1 MRLKSIKLAG
11 FKSFVDP
18 TTAKFPTNLTAI
30 VGPNGC
36 GKSNIIDAVR
46 WVMGESS
53 AKYLRGES
61 MADVIFNGSSAR
73 KPVSQASI
81 ELVFENN
88 QGRISGEYAAFS
100 EISVR
105 RQVTRDGQSQ
115 YFLNGARC
123 RRRDIT
129 DIFLGTG
136 LGPRSYAIIEQ
147 GMISR
152 LIEARPEELR
162 VYIEEAAGISRYKE
176 RRRETENRMRR
187 TLDNLDRLTDLRE
200 ELDRQLERLS
210 RQAAAA
216 ERYKI
221 LKSEEKQLNA
231 QLLAL
236 RWRALEAQ
244 EAELRLAVGEQEK
257 SLAELQQ
264 GQTQQESIIEIK
276 REEYAEHQ
284 ERLDQA
290 QQQYYSLGA
299 DVARLEQ
306 QLQHQR
312 QRQRQLEK
320 ELADAN
326 QAWLRAEQDS
336 EAERAELLQWQQELA
351 QRLPEW
357 QQLEEKLATINEQLS
372 SAEHHSEDTLMAWE
386 RFQQEASQQQ
396 RDTEILQSRIQ
407 YWEESIARL
416 HHRAERLAKEQS
428 ELNSDGLMREVAELE
443 ALCQGKEE
451 QKLAAEEALE
461 AHQEAYQS
469 ARQAQQLLEQQ
480 IQQLQQQMQAQQGE
494 LTTLTALQKASL
506 DEEALQEW
514 KLAHG
519 YSELPNLAS
528 QLAVEPQWEKAVE
541 RVLDKALQGIY
552 APLEQLDTADLAQ
565 LTGGHLWWWHGQE
578 SAKPQGT
585 LAACVTGPAP
595 AWLATIRTVLSVE
608 EAWQRRSELAPG
620 ESLITPCGLWLGHD
634 WLHLAGGAEE
644 EQGVLSRERDIRL
657 LTEQV
662 AEIHERLAL
671 LEEQQAEGREQLLYL
686 EEQREQAQQALTV
699 LHREH
704 SELMAQYSAKSLRV
718 EQVQQRME
726 RLAEEVAEV
735 QQQQEDELHQ
745 LKTGRAQLEVAVER
759 MSQYSAERSS
769 KQEQREQQQRLLTDL
784 RQQARQYREQHHQQA
799 LWVEGARTKI
809 SGLEQSLARLEGQV
823 GQLHSRREQLE
834 LAINTDQEPDA
845 LVLAQLEEV
854 LEQRLQAEEQ
864 LERCRREQG
873 EVEHQLRQAERLR
886 TEAEHQVQQVRDNLN
901 QKRMQWQEAMVRRQT
916 VEEQLGEAGFHLQT
930 LLANLPEG
938 FTETACQAEREAVAQ
953 RISRLG
959 QINLAAI
966 EEHKVQSERKEFL
979 DLQHQDLIDA
989 LETLEN
995 AIKKIDRET
1004 RDRFKNYFDKI
1015 NSGLQELFPKVFG
1028 GGSASLTLTGEDLL
1042 DTGVAIMAR
1051 PPGKRNS
1058 TIHLLSGGEKAL
1070 TALSL
1075 VFAIFQLNPAPFCM
1089 LDEVDAPLDDAN
1101 VGRFCNL
1108 VREMSQKVQ
1117 FIYISHNKIAMEMA
1131 EILMGVTMHE
1141 PGVSRLVSVDVEEAV
1156 ELATQ

>member
-46 WVMGESS
+46 WVMWESS

-73 KPVSQASI
+73 KPVAQASI

-88 QGRISGEYAAFS
+88 QGRITGEYAAFS

-216 ERYKI
+216 ERYKV
-221 LKSEEKQLNA
+221 LKAEEKQLNA

-236 RWRALEAQ
+236 RWRALESQ
-244 EAELRLAVGEQEK
+244 EAAFRLAVGEQEK
-257 SLAELQQ
+257 HLAELQQ

-320 ELADAN
+320 DLAEAN
-326 QAWLRAEQDS
+326 QAWQRAEQESQSD
-336 EAERAELLQWQQELA
+336 RAELAQWQLDLE
-351 QRLPEW
+351 QRLPQW
-357 QQLEEKLATINEQLS
+357 QQLEEKLAVINEQLHT
-372 SAEHHSEDTLMAWE
+372 AEYESEDALMAWE

-407 YWEESIARL
+407 YWEESITRL
-416 HHRAERLAKEQS
+416 QHRAERLAKEQA
-428 ELNSDGLMREVAELE
+428 ELNSDVLMREVTELD
-443 ALCQGKEE
+443 ALCQAKEE
-451 QKLAAEEALE
+451 QKFAAEEALE
-461 AHQEAYQS
+461 SHQEAYQQ
-469 ARQAQQLLEQQ
+469 ARQKQLQFDQSL
-480 IQQLQQQMQAQQGE
+480 QQLQQQLQTQQGE
-494 LTTLTALQKASL
+494 LTTLKALQKASL
-506 DEEALQEW
+506 NEGALQEW
-514 KLAHG
+514 KADYGYAALPTLA
-519 YSELPNLAS
+519 A
-528 QLAVEPQWEKAVE
+528 QLNVEPQWEKAVE
-541 RVLDKALQGIY
+541 LILNKGLQGIF
-552 APLEQLDTADLAQ
+552 APLEQLHKADLPA
-565 LTGGHLWWWHGQE
+565 LASGHLWWWDCLE
-578 SAKPQGT
+578 TTKPDGT
-585 LAACVTGPAP
+585 LAACITGPSP
-595 AWLATIRTVLSVE
+595 AWLASIYTVPSVE
-608 EAWQRRSELAPG
+608 VAWQKRSELNAN
-620 ESLITPCGLWLGHD
+620 ESLITPCGLWLGSD
-634 WLHLAGGAEE
+634 WLHLAGDTED
-644 EQGVLSRERDIRL
+644 EQGVLARERDIRL
-657 LTEQV
+657 LAEQV
-662 AEIHERLAL
+662 AELSERLAML
-671 LEEQQAEGREQLLYL
+671 DEQQTAGREHLLYT
-686 EEQREQAQQALTV
+686 EEQREHAQQELTL

-704 SELMAQYSAKSLRV
+704 SELMAQHSAKSLRV

-726 RLAEEVAEV
+726 RLTEEVAEV
-735 QQQQEDELHQ
+735 QQQKDSEQRQ
-745 LKTGRAQLEVAVER
+745 LKEGRAELGIAVER
-759 MSQYSAERSS
+759 MAEYSVERSS
-769 KQEQREQQQRLLTDL
+769 KQEQREQQHRLLADL

-799 LWVEGARTKI
+799 LWMEGARAKI
-809 SGLEQSLARLEGQV
+809 SGLEQSLARLDGQV
-823 GQLHSRREQLE
+823 GQLSSRREQLE
-834 LAINTDQEPDA
+834 LAISTDQEPDA

-854 LEQRLQAEEQ
+854 LEQRLQAEEL
-864 LERCRREQG
+864 LEQCRREQG

-886 TEAEHQVQQVRDNLN
+886 TDAEHKVQQVRDSLN
-901 QKRMQWQEAMVRRQT
+901 QKRMQWQEAVVRRQA
-916 VEEQLGEAGFHLQT
+916 VEEQLAEAGFDLQT
-930 LLANLPEG
+930 LVAHLAED
-938 FTETACQAEREAVAQ
+938 FTEEACQAEREAVAQ
-953 RISRLG
+953 RINRLG

-979 DLQHQDLIDA
+979 DLQHQDLIEA
-989 LETLEN
+989 LATLEN

-1004 RDRFKNYFDKI
+1004 RDRFKIYFDKI
-1015 NSGLQELFPKVFG
+1015 NAGLQELFPKVFG